1 MSGQDKGFLLHGKLN
16 PPNKFD
22 RYILEI
28 INEFLIFALSSKTSL
43 MKKQT
48 VLRKLAELKAPLLQ
62 FGVTK
67 LGLFGST
74 VRGENKPGSD
84 IDVLIDF
91 QPEKETF
98 QNFMAVCDMLESF
111 FKRQKLDIVTI
122 KGLSPYV
129 GQQIL
134 KEVEYV

>member
-1 MSGQDKGFLLHGKLN
+1 MAKRMHRTN
-16 PPNKFD
+16 NKA
-22 RYILEI
+22 YINLEES
-28 INEFLIFALSSKTSL
+28 NVFPIFALLSKQCF

-98 QNFMAVCDMLESF
+98 QNFMAVCDMLENF

-129 GQQIL
+129 GQKIL

>member
-1 MSGQDKGFLLHGKLN
+1 
-16 PPNKFD
+16 
-22 RYILEI
+22 
-28 INEFLIFALSSKTSL
+28 

-48 VLRKLAELKAPLLQ
+48 VLRKFAELKAPLLQ

-91 QPEKETF
+91 KVQEMQEKT
-98 QNFMAVCDMLESF
+98 NYTS
-111 FKRQKLDIVTI
+111 
-122 KGLSPYV
+122 
-129 GQQIL
+129 
-134 KEVEYV
+134 

>member
-1 MSGQDKGFLLHGKLN
+1 
-16 PPNKFD
+16 
-22 RYILEI
+22 
-28 INEFLIFALSSKTSL
+28 

-111 FKRQKLDIVTI
+111 FKRQKLDMPLVNTR
-122 KGLSPYV
+122 GFVAHRRPQSPKARKSNLV
-129 GQQIL
+129 
-134 KEVEYV
+134 

>member
-1 MSGQDKGFLLHGKLN
+1 
-16 PPNKFD
+16 
-22 RYILEI
+22 
-28 INEFLIFALSSKTSL
+28 

-84 IDVLIDF
+84 IDVLIDS
-91 QPEKETF
+91 QVQEMQEKT
-98 QNFMAVCDMLESF
+98 NYTS
-111 FKRQKLDIVTI
+111 
-122 KGLSPYV
+122 
-129 GQQIL
+129 
-134 KEVEYV
+134 

>member
-1 MSGQDKGFLLHGKLN
+1 
-16 PPNKFD
+16 
-22 RYILEI
+22 
-28 INEFLIFALSSKTSL
+28 

-48 VLRKLAELKAPLLQ
+48 VLKKLAELKTPLLQ
-62 FGVTK
+62 YGVTK
-67 LGLFGST
+67 LGLFGSP

-98 QNFMAVCDMLESF
+98 QNFMCVCELLESI
-111 FKRQKLDIVTI
+111 FKRQKLDIVTF
-122 KGLSPYV
+122 KGLSPFV

>member
-1 MSGQDKGFLLHGKLN
+1 MAKRMHRTNNKAFINLEVSNIFLFL
-16 PPNKFD
+16 
-22 RYILEI
+22 RYNQIYG
-28 INEFLIFALSSKTSL
+28 L
-43 MKKQT
+43 MKKET
-48 VLRKLAELKAPLLQ
+48 VLRKLAELKTPLSQ

-98 QNFMAVCDMLESF
+98 QNYMAVCDMLENS

-134 KEVEYV
+134 KEVKYV

>member
-1 MSGQDKGFLLHGKLN
+1 
-16 PPNKFD
+16 
-22 RYILEI
+22 
-28 INEFLIFALSSKTSL
+28 

-48 VLRKLAELKAPLLQ
+48 VLKKLAELKTPLLQ
-62 FGVTK
+62 YGVTR

-91 QPEKETF
+91 QPEQETF
-98 QNFMAVCDMLESF
+98 QNFMCVCELLESI
-111 FKRQKLDIVTI
+111 FKRQKLDIVTF
-122 KGLSPYV
+122 KGLSPFV

-134 KEVEYV
+134 NEVEYVQIVYPLSTYRIFIKPGSCHSGLFFVDISS

>member
-1 MSGQDKGFLLHGKLN
+1 
-16 PPNKFD
+16 
-22 RYILEI
+22 
-28 INEFLIFALSSKTSL
+28 

-91 QPEKETF
+91 KVQEMQEKT
-98 QNFMAVCDMLESF
+98 NYTS
-111 FKRQKLDIVTI
+111 
-122 KGLSPYV
+122 
-129 GQQIL
+129 
-134 KEVEYV
+134 

>member
-1 MSGQDKGFLLHGKLN
+1 
-16 PPNKFD
+16 
-22 RYILEI
+22 
-28 INEFLIFALSSKTSL
+28 

-48 VLRKLAELKAPLLQ
+48 VLKKLAELKTPLLQ
-62 FGVTK
+62 YGVTK

-98 QNFMAVCDMLESF
+98 
-111 FKRQKLDIVTI
+111 
-122 KGLSPYV
+122 
-129 GQQIL
+129 
-134 KEVEYV
+134 

>member
-1 MSGQDKGFLLHGKLN
+1 
-16 PPNKFD
+16 
-22 RYILEI
+22 
-28 INEFLIFALSSKTSL
+28 

-62 FGVTK
+62 YGVTK

-91 QPEKETF
+91 QPEQETF
-98 QNFMAVCDMLESF
+98 QNFMAVCDVLETF
-111 FKRQKLDIVTI
+111 FKRQKLDIVTF
-122 KGLSPYV
+122 KGLSPFV

>member
-1 MSGQDKGFLLHGKLN
+1 
-16 PPNKFD
+16 
-22 RYILEI
+22 
-28 INEFLIFALSSKTSL
+28 

-91 QPEKETF
+91 QVQEMQEKT
-98 QNFMAVCDMLESF
+98 NYTS
-111 FKRQKLDIVTI
+111 
-122 KGLSPYV
+122 
-129 GQQIL
+129 
-134 KEVEYV
+134 

>member
-1 MSGQDKGFLLHGKLN
+1 MPYEETNSTPQACWTESAFVAIRCD
-16 PPNKFD
+16 
-22 RYILEI
+22 EI
-28 INEFLIFALSSKTSL
+28 
-43 MKKQT
+43 
-48 VLRKLAELKAPLLQ
+48 
-62 FGVTK
+62 
-67 LGLFGST
+67 GLFGST

>member
-1 MSGQDKGFLLHGKLN
+1 
-16 PPNKFD
+16 
-22 RYILEI
+22 
-28 INEFLIFALSSKTSL
+28 

-48 VLRKLAELKAPLLQ
+48 VLRKLSELKAPLLQ
-62 FGVTK
+62 FGVIK

-74 VRGENKPGSD
+74 VRDENKPDSD

-98 QNFMAVCDMLESF
+98 QNFMSVCDMLESI
-111 FKRQKLDIVTI
+111 FKSQKLDVVTV

-134 KEVEYV
+134 QEVEYV

>member
-1 MSGQDKGFLLHGKLN
+1 M
-16 PPNKFD
+16 NKQAVLQ
-22 RYILEI
+22 IL
-28 INEFLIFALSSKTSL
+28 T
-43 MKKQT
+43 
-48 VLRKLAELKAPLLQ
+48 ELKTPLSQ

-74 VRGENKPGSD
+74 VRDENKPDSD

-91 QPEKETF
+91 LPEQETF
-98 QNFMAVCDMLESF
+98 QNFMTVCEILEKSF
-111 FKRQKLDIVTI
+111 NQDKLDIVTI
-122 KGLSPYV
+122 KGLSPFV

>member
-1 MSGQDKGFLLHGKLN
+1 
-16 PPNKFD
+16 
-22 RYILEI
+22 
-28 INEFLIFALSSKTSL
+28 

-91 QPEKETF
+91 QPEKGEGDF
-98 QNFMAVCDMLESF
+98 C
-111 FKRQKLDIVTI
+111 IVHWFSSLI
-122 KGLSPYV
+122 G
-129 GQQIL
+129 
-134 KEVEYV
+134 

>member
-1 MSGQDKGFLLHGKLN
+1 
-16 PPNKFD
+16 
-22 RYILEI
+22 
-28 INEFLIFALSSKTSL
+28 

-84 IDVLIDF
+84 IDVLSDF
-91 QPEKETF
+91 QPEK
-98 QNFMAVCDMLESF
+98 
-111 FKRQKLDIVTI
+111 
-122 KGLSPYV
+122 
-129 GQQIL
+129 
-134 KEVEYV
+134 

>member
-1 MSGQDKGFLLHGKLN
+1 
-16 PPNKFD
+16 
-22 RYILEI
+22 
-28 INEFLIFALSSKTSL
+28 

-98 QNFMAVCDMLESF
+98 QNFMSVCDMLENIF
-111 FKRQKLDIVTI
+111 IRQKLDIESI

>member
-1 MSGQDKGFLLHGKLN
+1 
-16 PPNKFD
+16 
-22 RYILEI
+22 
-28 INEFLIFALSSKTSL
+28 

-67 LGLFGST
+67 LGLFSST
-74 VRGENKPGSD
+74 VLGENKPGSN

-98 QNFMAVCDMLESF
+98 QNFMSVCDMQGSF
-111 FKRQKLDIVTI
+111 FMK
-122 KGLSPYV
+122 
-129 GQQIL
+129 
-134 KEVEYV
+134 

>member
-1 MSGQDKGFLLHGKLN
+1 
-16 PPNKFD
+16 
-22 RYILEI
+22 
-28 INEFLIFALSSKTSL
+28 

-48 VLRKLAELKAPLLQ
+48 VLRKLAELKTPLLQ
-62 FGVTK
+62 YGVTK

-84 IDVLIDF
+84 IDLLIDF

-98 QNFMAVCDMLESF
+98 QNFMSVCDLLESI
-111 FKRQKLDIVTI
+111 FKRQKLDIVTF
-122 KGLSPYV
+122 KVLSPCV
-129 GQQIL
+129 GQHIL

>member
-1 MSGQDKGFLLHGKLN
+1 
-16 PPNKFD
+16 
-22 RYILEI
+22 
-28 INEFLIFALSSKTSL
+28 

-48 VLRKLAELKAPLLQ
+48 VLRKLEELKTPLSQ
-62 FGVTK
+62 YGVTK

-98 QNFMAVCDMLESF
+98 QNFMSACDLLESF
-111 FKRQKLDIVTI
+111 FKRQKVDVVTF
-122 KGLSPYV
+122 KGLSPFV
-129 GQQIL
+129 SQQIL
-134 KEVEYV
+134 EEVEYV